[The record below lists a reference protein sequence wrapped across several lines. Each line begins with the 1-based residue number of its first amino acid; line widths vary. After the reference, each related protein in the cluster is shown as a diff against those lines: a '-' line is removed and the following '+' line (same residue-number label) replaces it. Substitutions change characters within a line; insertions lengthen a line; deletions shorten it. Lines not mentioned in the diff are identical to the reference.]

1 MVQLK
6 AKSFSNRFAMPDNP
20 VEVQYEPGYRLGYEN
35 GGKFYFN
42 NHLKFVMKYHL
53 DQDLGTYRVVGF
65 LIETQSVD
73 GAGVNFVEGSDT
85 CKINSQGPQEVYKD
99 AETNLH
105 FTYSVQVHTD
115 QFILFTHYSSS
126 VGAE

>member
-1 MVQLK
+1 
-6 AKSFSNRFAMPDNP
+6 MPDNP

-73 GAGVNFVEGSDT
+73 KAGVQFEDGGT
-85 CKINSQGPQEVYKD
+85 CKINSQGPQEVNKD
-99 AETNLH
+99 GETTLY
-105 FTYSVQVHTD
+105 FTYSVQVNKDH
-115 QFILFTHYSSS
+115 QQSSNRIPILTHFSSS

>member
-1 MVQLK
+1 
-6 AKSFSNRFAMPDNP
+6 MPDNP

-73 GAGVNFVEGSDT
+73 RAGVEFVEGSDT
-85 CKINSQGPQEVYKD
+85 CKINSQGPQEVNKD
-99 AETNLH
+99 GETTLH
-105 FTYSVQVHTD
+105 FTYSVQVNAYHL
-115 QFILFTHYSSS
+115 QSYSHSPFLFSGSR
-126 VGAE
+126 VK

>member
-1 MVQLK
+1 
-6 AKSFSNRFAMPDNP
+6 MPDNP

-35 GGKFYFN
+35 GGKFFFN

-73 GAGVNFVEGSDT
+73 KAGVQFEDGGT
-85 CKINSQGPQEVYKD
+85 CKINSQGPQEVNKD
-99 AETNLH
+99 GETTLH
-105 FTYSVQVHTD
+105 FTYSVQVNKDH
-115 QFILFTHYSSS
+115 QQSSNRIPILTHFSSS